1 MTIAEIEE
9 KNFEAELQ
17 KKNQNQLQMVEH
29 DNGRK
34 QKQIGE
40 KKKQL
45 EDEEYEIRRL
55 KEEAEKVIE
64 MERAAR
70 SRIRSP
76 RPAEMS
82 IQTINAA
89 VKWNAITTSAT
100 YAAVTARTRSN
111 L

>member
-45 EDEEYEIRRL
+45 EDEEEDIRRQTTT
-55 KEEAEKVIE
+55 
-64 MERAAR
+64 ERG
-70 SRIRSP
+70 SRKS
-76 RPAEMS
+76 
-82 IQTINAA
+82 N
-89 VKWNAITTSAT
+89 WNAKGCS
-100 YAAVTARTRSN
+100 YKRT
-111 L
+111 